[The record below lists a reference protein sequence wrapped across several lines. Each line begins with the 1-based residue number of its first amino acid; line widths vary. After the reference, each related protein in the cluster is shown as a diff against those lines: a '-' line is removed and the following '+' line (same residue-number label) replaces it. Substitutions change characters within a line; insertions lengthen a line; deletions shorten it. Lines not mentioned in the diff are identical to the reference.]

1 MKILAIR
8 GQNLASLARTFEV
21 DLEHGPLAGV
31 GLFAITGPVGA
42 GKSTLLDALC
52 LPLFDQT
59 PRLHGRGGPL
69 VGDDTQDPA
78 DWLRANDPRTLLR
91 RDATEGFAE
100 VDFTGRD
107 GGRYRARWSVRRA
120 RRRIDGRVQE
130 QELSLHDLDR
140 GTVVTAGRRSDVLL
154 AVRQRLGLDFAQ
166 FCRSVLLA
174 QGEFAAFLRAPA
186 DERARLLETLT
197 GAEIYRRLSKA
208 AHERARVALL
218 EVEKLQQQ
226 IDAQQVLP
234 DEPRQ
239 GLERDLLRLRE
250 DLRMAELGT
259 NLAQEHVRWHEVAAG
274 HRQRESEAVVAL
286 RMAIEADQAA
296 APRKERLQAASR
308 ALAVVPRWQLAQEA
322 GEQEATANE
331 AEQRAAAAL
340 LQQRHTMD
348 QAERRWAS
356 AFEHTFASPP
366 VGEPPPVLAEFAR
379 WRPLLVQG
387 QQLEHERAR
396 LAEGLPRH
404 LRAVHD
410 AEVAVARAGEQLA
423 AATRALQPVQQR
435 LAVAEANATAWAN
448 VPLPERRAA
457 LEAQRSA
464 LARNERC
471 VADWLRAA
479 QRAEQA
485 AGRWQAADAALATTV
500 AERTAA
506 AAALAVAETAVQRC
520 REQVDGLR
528 QRQALAAFS
537 AQLAAGVPCPLCGS
551 AEHPAPLHHDDGEL
565 VVAGRA
571 LEATERVLQKA
582 RMRLDKAAS
591 DEAAAQRDRQRSDEE
606 RTTAA
611 SELVA
616 AQRAFS
622 SEAGV
627 ALDLAA
633 ARAAVEAAAHTFAEQ
648 RDAGQRDEAAAKAAQ
663 LELQQALNAVRDA
676 ERGMHERRQLLG
688 EATAALDRAR
698 HEAAQAQAAI
708 AAAAVR
714 AQEIAAALEPAC
726 ESLPGGA
733 AALVRPSGNRPT
745 GERRVGDRSAA
756 DRLAADRAT
765 GDQEAGDRGSVDRA
779 AGDRLSGDGPARDRL
794 SGDCVFSDRLSG
806 DRVPGDRVAALQALA
821 DELATRRAAAVAL
834 QAAQLA
840 HQQATMVAA
849 GARQQRQRAHTELL
863 RALAVDGLELAS
875 VEAAARL
882 GADGIER
889 AARELRELE
898 DAVTQARSA
907 LQVIAQERQRHE
919 AHARPAMDV
928 DEARQA
934 VQQARA
940 SAAAIEARV
949 AELRGRLFADTLVRR
964 QRDELAP
971 RLEAA
976 RATQGVW
983 LRLDELIGSSTGDS
997 FAVFAQG
1004 LTLDLLLVEAN
1015 RRLAEL
1021 ARRYRLQRN
1030 RGGELDFV
1038 VVDLDLGGSARSLM
1052 SLSGGET
1059 FLVSLALALAL
1070 ATLAAPRSR
1079 VETLFLDE
1087 GFGTLDAAALEQ
1099 ALGALDALQ
1108 AAGCQVGI
1116 ISHVDGI
1123 AERIGAQ
1130 VVVQPEGAGQ
1140 SRVVARVR

>member
-1 MKILAIR
+1 MRILAIR

-21 DLEHGPLAGV
+21 DLERGPLAGV

-69 VGDDTQDPA
+69 VGDATQDPG

-91 RDATEGFAE
+91 RDAHEGFAE

-107 GGRYRARWSVRRA
+107 GVCYRARWSVRRA

-130 QELSLHDLDR
+130 QELSLHDRDR
-140 GTVVTAGRRSDVLL
+140 GSVVAAGRRSDVLL

-174 QGEFAAFLRAPA
+174 QGDFAAFLRAPA

-218 EVEKLQQQ
+218 EVDKLRQQ

-234 DEPRQ
+234 DEQRQ
-239 GLERDLLRLRE
+239 ALERDLQRLGEELRT
-250 DLRMAELGT
+250 AELAT
-259 NLAQEHVRWHEVAAG
+259 SLAQEHARWHEIAAG

-286 RMAIEADQAA
+286 RTAWEADQAA
-296 APRKERLQAASR
+296 APRKAWLQAVSR
-308 ALAVVPRWQLAQEA
+308 GLAVVPRWQLAQEA
-322 GEQEATANE
+322 AEQEATASAAE
-331 AEQRAAAAL
+331 ERAALALAEQR
-340 LQQRHTMD
+340 RTMER
-348 QAERRWAS
+348 AERRWTD
-356 AFEHTFASPP
+356 AFTRTFAAPP

-379 WRPLLVQG
+379 WRPLLAQS
-387 QQLEHERAR
+387 QQLENERGQLLER
-396 LAEGLPRH
+396 LPQQRRALVGAEA
-404 LRAVHD
+404 AV
-410 AEVAVARAGEQLA
+410 VRAGELLI
-423 AATRALQPVQQR
+423 AATVALQPVQQQ
-435 LAVAEANATAWAN
+435 LAAAEAAAAGWAKE
-448 VPLPERRAA
+448 PMTERRARV
-457 LEAQRSA
+457 EAQREA
-464 LARNERC
+464 LVRLEQRVVDWQRTAHRHAQATARCQQLDEVLARA
-471 VADWLRAA
+471 VAD
-479 QRAEQA
+479 QA
-485 AGRWQAADAALATTV
+485 S
-500 AERTAA
+500 AA
-506 AAALAVAETAVQRC
+506 AHLAAAEAAVQRG
-520 REQVDGLR
+520 REQVESHR
-528 QRQALAAFS
+528 QKQALAAFS
-537 AQLAAGVPCPLCGS
+537 AQLVPGAPCPLCGS

-565 VVAGRA
+565 AVAARA
-571 LEATERVLQKA
+571 LAAAERVLQKA
-582 RMRLDKAAS
+582 HGQLATAS
-591 DEAAAQRDRQRSDEE
+591 SDAAALQRDRQRHDEE
-606 RTTAA
+606 RAA
-611 SELVA
+611 AAIELVA
-616 AQRAFS
+616 AQRAFQA
-622 SEAGV
+622 AGGT
-627 ALDLAA
+627 ATDLAA
-633 ARAAVEAAAHTFAEQ
+633 ALAQVETAARAFTELLSTCQ
-648 RDAGQRDEAAAKAAQ
+648 GDEAAADAA
-663 LELQQALNAVRDA
+663 LQQLRRALQAVRDA
-676 ERGMHERRQLLG
+676 ERVGGERRQQLG
-688 EATAALDRAR
+688 DATAARDRAR
-698 HEAAQAQAAI
+698 HEVEQTEAAI
-708 AAAAVR
+708 AAAVVR

-726 ESLPGGA
+726 ETLPGGA
-733 AALVRPSGNRPT
+733 AALDRLPG
-745 GERRVGDRSAA
+745 GDRSGE
-756 DRLAADRAT
+756 RPPSGLR
-765 GDQEAGDRGSVDRA
+765 VDRPPGGRA
-779 AGDRLSGDGPARDRL
+779 ASARP
-794 SGDCVFSDRLSG
+794 SF
-806 DRVPGDRVAALQALA
+806 DRVAVLQALA
-821 DELATRRAAAVAL
+821 DELVERRSAASAL
-834 QAAQLA
+834 QAAAAA
-840 HQQATMVAA
+840 HQVATAA
-849 GARQQRQRAHTELL
+849 AAAARAHRQRAHADLL
-863 RALAVDGLELAS
+863 RALEVDELQLAS

-889 AARELRELE
+889 SARELRALE

-919 AHARPAMDV
+919 AHAQPAMDLG
-928 DEARQA
+928 EAKQA
-934 VQQARA
+934 EQQARA
-940 SAAAIEARV
+940 SAAAIEAR
-949 AELRGRLFADTLVRR
+949 ADELRGRLFADTLVRR

-971 RLEAA
+971 RLAEAM
-976 RATQGVW
+976 ATKGVW
-983 LRLDELIGSSTGDS
+983 LQLDELIGSSTGDS

-1087 GFGTLDAAALEQ
+1087 GFGTLDAASLEQ

>member
-69 VGDDTQDPA
+69 VGDATQDPG

-91 RDATEGFAE
+91 RDASEGFAE

-107 GGRYRARWSVRRA
+107 GVCYRARWSVRRA

-130 QELSLHDLDR
+130 QELSLHDRDR
-140 GTVVTAGRRSDVLL
+140 GTVVAAGRRSDVLL

-174 QGEFAAFLRAPA
+174 QGDFAAFLRAPA

-234 DEPRQ
+234 DEQRQ
-239 GLERDLLRLRE
+239 GLERDLLRLGE
-250 DLRMAELGT
+250 ELRMAELGT
-259 NLAQEHVRWHEVAAG
+259 ALALEHVRWHEIAAG

-286 RMAIEADQAA
+286 RTASETDQAA
-296 APRKERLQAASR
+296 LPRKAWLQAVSR
-308 ALAVVPRWQLAQEA
+308 ALAVVPRWQLAREA
-322 GEQEATANE
+322 DEQAVRADE
-331 AEQRAAAAL
+331 AEQRAATAL
-340 LQQRHTMD
+340 SARRSAMDRAEQRWS
-348 QAERRWAS
+348 Q
-356 AFEHTFASPP
+356 AFERTFAVPP
-366 VGEPPPVLAEFAR
+366 VGEPPPVLAEFVR
-379 WRPLLVQG
+379 WRPLLAQS
-387 QQLEHERAR
+387 QQLDHECSELHQR
-396 LAEGLPRH
+396 LPR
-404 LRAVHD
+404 LRHAASAAEAAVD
-410 AEVAVARAGEQLA
+410 RAGEQLR
-423 AATRALQPVQQR
+423 AATVALQPLQQQ
-435 LAVAEANATAWAN
+435 LAAAEAAASVWAN
-448 VPLPERRAA
+448 VPMAERRAFV
-457 LEAQRSA
+457 EAQRA
-464 LARNERC
+464 TQARIEQRA
-471 VADWLRAA
+471 ADWQRAA
-479 QRAEQA
+479 QRHDQA
-485 AGRWQAADAALATTV
+485 MGRSQEIDGVLARATT
-500 AERTAA
+500 EHAA
-506 AAALAVAETAVQRC
+506 AATSFAAAEAAVQRG
-520 REQVDGLR
+520 REQVDGHR
-528 QRQALAAFS
+528 QKQALAAFS
-537 AQLAAGVPCPLCGS
+537 AQLAPGVPCPLCGS
-551 AEHPAPLHHDDGEL
+551 AEHSAPLHHDDGEL
-565 VVAGRA
+565 AVAVRA
-571 LEATERVLQKA
+571 LAAAERVLQKA
-582 RMRLDKAAS
+582 QAQLASAAS
-591 DEAAAQRDRQRSDEE
+591 DLAAAQRDRQRCDEE
-606 RTTAA
+606 RAA
-611 SELVA
+611 AAAELA
-616 AQRAFS
+616 AARQAFARAGG
-622 SEAGV
+622 A
-627 ALDLAA
+627 ATDLAA
-633 ARAAVEAAAHTFAEQ
+633 ARIQVETSARAFAEEL
-648 RDAGQRDEAAAKAAQ
+648 AACQRDEAAATAA
-663 LELQQALNAVRDA
+663 LQQLQKCMHAVRDA
-676 ERGMHERRQLLG
+676 ERVGNERRQQLA
-688 EATAALDRAR
+688 EATAAYERAR
-698 HEAAQAQAAI
+698 HEAQQTEAAI

-714 AQEIAAALEPAC
+714 AREITAALEPAC

-733 AALVRPSGNRPT
+733 VALARLP
-745 GERRVGDRSAA
+745 GER
-756 DRLAADRAT
+756 
-765 GDQEAGDRGSVDRA
+765 
-779 AGDRLSGDGPARDRL
+779 GDGRTQ
-794 SGDCVFSDRLSG
+794 SG
-806 DRVPGDRVAALQALA
+806 DRVAVLQALA
-821 DELATRRAAAVAL
+821 DELVTRRAAAAAL
-834 QAAQLA
+834 QGAEAA
-840 HQQATMVAA
+840 HQQAAAVA
-849 GARQQRQRAHTELL
+849 GAARSQRQRAHADLL
-863 RALAVDGLELAS
+863 RAMEVDELQLAS

-889 AARELRELE
+889 AARELRALE

-928 DEARQA
+928 EEAKQA

-949 AELRGRLFADTLVRR
+949 DELRGRLFADTMVRR
-964 QRDELAP
+964 QRAELAP

-983 LRLDELIGSSTGDS
+983 LQLDELIGSSTGDS

-1038 VVDLDLGGSARSLM
+1038 VVDLDLGGSTRSLM

-1087 GFGTLDAAALEQ
+1087 GFGTLDAASLEQ

>member
-69 VGDDTQDPA
+69 VGDATQDPG

-91 RDATEGFAE
+91 RDASEGFAE

-107 GGRYRARWSVRRA
+107 GVCYRARWSVRRA

-130 QELSLHDLDR
+130 QELSLHERDR
-140 GTVVTAGRRSDVLL
+140 GTVVAAGRRSDVLL

-174 QGEFAAFLRAPA
+174 QGDFAAFLRAPA

-218 EVEKLQQQ
+218 EVEKLRQQ

-234 DEPRQ
+234 DEQRQ
-239 GLERDLLRLRE
+239 GLERDLRRLRE
-250 DLRMAELGT
+250 ELRMAELGT
-259 NLAQEHVRWHEVAAG
+259 ALAQEHVRWHEIAAG
-274 HRQRESEAVVAL
+274 HRQRESLAVVAL
-286 RMAIEADQAA
+286 RTASEADQAA
-296 APRKERLQAASR
+296 APRKARLQAVSR

-322 GEQEATANE
+322 DEQEARASE
-331 AEQRAAAAL
+331 AERHAAAAL
-340 LQQRHTMD
+340 AEQRRTMAL
-348 QAERRWAS
+348 AEQRWMD
-356 AFEHTFASPP
+356 AFAGAFASPP

-379 WRPLLVQG
+379 WRPLLAQS
-387 QQLEHERAR
+387 QQLEGERGRLLAR
-396 LAEGLPRH
+396 LSQQQ
-404 LRAVHD
+404 RAASD
-410 AEVAVARAGEQLA
+410 AETVVARVGEQLA
-423 AATRALQPVQQR
+423 AATAALQPVQQQ
-435 LAVAEANATAWAN
+435 LAAAEAAATAWAKE
-448 VPLPERRAA
+448 PMAERRAA
-457 LEAQRSA
+457 VEMRRATSARVEQR
-464 LARNERC
+464 
-471 VADWLRAA
+471 VADWQRAARREAQAMVRSQEIDGGLLRAA
-479 QRAEQA
+479 
-485 AGRWQAADAALATTV
+485 ADHA
-500 AERTAA
+500 TAA
-506 AAALAVAETAVQRC
+506 TSLAAAEAAVQRG
-520 REQVDGLR
+520 REQVDGHR
-528 QRQALAAFS
+528 QKQALAAFS
-537 AQLAAGVPCPLCGS
+537 AQLTSGVPCPLCGS
-551 AEHPAPLHHDDGEL
+551 AEHPAPLQHEDGEL
-565 VVAGRA
+565 AVAVRA
-571 LEATERVLQKA
+571 LAAAERVLQKA
-582 RMRLDKAAS
+582 QGQLA
-591 DEAAAQRDRQRSDEE
+591 
-606 RTTAA
+606 TAA
-611 SELVA
+611 S
-616 AQRAFS
+616 
-622 SEAGV
+622 
-627 ALDLAA
+627 DLAA
-633 ARAAVEAAAHTFAEQ
+633 ARRDRQRGDEERATAAAELAAARQAFSREAGAATDLDAARAQAEAIA
-648 RDAGQRDEAAAKAAQ
+648 RAVAEELAECQRDEAAANAALQ
-663 LELQQALNAVRDA
+663 QLQQALHAVRDA
-676 ERGMHERRQLLG
+676 ERAGHERRQQLA
-688 EATAALDRAR
+688 EAAAVRDRAL
-698 HEAAQAQAAI
+698 HEVAQTEAAI

-714 AQEIAAALEPAC
+714 AQQIAAALEPAC
-726 ESLPGGA
+726 ESLAGGA
-733 AALVRPSGNRPT
+733 AAL
-745 GERRVGDRSAA
+745 
-756 DRLAADRAT
+756 DRL
-765 GDQEAGDRGSVDRA
+765 RGGGR
-779 AGDRLSGDGPARDRL
+779 AGDRLA
-794 SGDCVFSDRLSG
+794 V
-806 DRVPGDRVAALQALA
+806 LQALA
-821 DELATRRAAAVAL
+821 DELAARRAAALAL
-834 QAAQLA
+834 QGAEAAHQLA
-840 HQQATMVAA
+840 VAA
-849 GARQQRQRAHTELL
+849 AAVARTRRQRAQDDLL
-863 RALAVDGLELAS
+863 HALAVDELQLAN

-882 GADGIER
+882 GADGIAET
-889 AARELRELE
+889 ARELRALE

-907 LQVIAQERQRHE
+907 LQVIALERQRHE
-919 AHARPAMDV
+919 AHAQPAMDL
-928 DEARQA
+928 DEAKQA
-934 VQQARA
+934 EQQARA

-949 AELRGRLFADTLVRR
+949 DELRGRLVADTLVRR
-964 QRDELAP
+964 QRDELEP
-971 RLEAA
+971 RLVAA
-976 RATQGVW
+976 MATRGVW
-983 LRLDELIGSSTGDS
+983 LQLDELIGSSTGDS

-1038 VVDLDLGGSARSLM
+1038 VVDLDLGGSTRSLM

-1087 GFGTLDAAALEQ
+1087 GFGTLDAASLEQ